1 MLTRDAT
8 GINMRKTIAFA
19 AGWSALVGSLALLIA
34 IVLAPAFRGA
44 FMSKGTVTSEVAPR
58 VLR

>member
-1 MLTRDAT
+1 
-8 GINMRKTIAFA
+8 MRKTIAFA

>member
-1 MLTRDAT
+1 MLANDAM

-44 FMSKGTVTSEVAPR
+44 FMNKATMTSQASPSAIR
-58 VLR
+58 